1 MSLDNNI
8 GIYIHIP
15 FCTSRCYYCDFSSN
29 VGQDEK
35 IEKYIDAVCKE
46 LLQNAEILSER
57 KISTVYFGGGTPS
70 YIDSKYIEKI
80 MSIINMFESDIDEI
94 TIEINPGTIDK
105 NKLLTYK
112 NCGINRLSLGLQ
124 STYNDVLKNIGRI
137 HTYEDFITTLELAK
151 EVGFNNISLDLIYPL
166 PNLSLERF
174 KESINTV
181 VELKEL
187 YNIKHISVYNLELH
201 ENSKLKFLIDNGFL
215 SLVNEDE
222 EYEMKKYLESTLE
235 KNGFL
240 RYEISNFALRG
251 FESKHNLNYWLQGEY
266 IGVGAAASSFLA
278 GSRYTN
284 IKDLDKY
291 INSINE
297 DKSVIIEKEDLDF
310 LELMKEYVI
319 LRLRLNEGVNIA
331 KFKKRFGVSIYEIF
345 KDEIE
350 KLLEEGLIVSKNDCL
365 LLSERGKE
373 VANIVWEEFI

>member
-112 NCGINRLSLGLQ
+112 NCGINRLSIGLQ

-297 DKSVIIEKEDLDF
+297 DKFVIIEKEDLDF

>member
-112 NCGINRLSLGLQ
+112 NCGINRLSIGLQ

>member
-112 NCGINRLSLGLQ
+112 NCGINRLSIGLQ

-201 ENSKLKFLIDNGFL
+201 ENSKLKFLIDNSFL

-291 INSINE
+291 INSINGN
-297 DKSVIIEKEDLDF
+297 KSVIIEKEDLDF

-319 LRLRLNEGVNIA
+319 LRLRLNEGVNIV

-345 KDEIE
+345 KDEIK
-350 KLLEEGLIVSKNDCL
+350 KLLEEGLIISKNNCL

>member
-1 MSLDNNI
+1 MNLDNNI

-15 FCTSRCYYCDFSSN
+15 FCASRCYYCDFSSN

-35 IEKYIDAVCKE
+35 IEKYIDAICKE

-112 NCGINRLSLGLQ
+112 NCGINRLSIGLQ

-137 HTYEDFITTLELAK
+137 HTYEDFIITLELAK
-151 EVGFNNISLDLIYPL
+151 EIGFNNISLDLIYPL

-181 VELKEL
+181 VKLKEL

-222 EYEMKKYLESTLE
+222 EYEMKKYLESILE

-284 IKDLDKY
+284 SKDLDKY
-291 INSINE
+291 TNSINE
-297 DKSVIIEKEDLDF
+297 NKSVIIEKEDLDF

>member
-112 NCGINRLSLGLQ
+112 NCGINRLSIGLQ
-124 STYNDVLKNIGRI
+124 SIYNDVLKNIGRI

-350 KLLEEGLIVSKNDCL
+350 KLFEEGLIVSKNDCL

>member
-112 NCGINRLSLGLQ
+112 NCGINRLSIGLQ
-124 STYNDVLKNIGRI
+124 STYNDVLKNIGRV

-151 EVGFNNISLDLIYPL
+151 EVSFNNISLDLIYPL

-297 DKSVIIEKEDLDF
+297 DKFVIIEKEDLDF

>member
-112 NCGINRLSLGLQ
+112 NCGINRLSIGLQ
-124 STYNDVLKNIGRI
+124 STYNDVLKNIGRV

-151 EVGFNNISLDLIYPL
+151 EVSFNNISLDLIYPL

>member
-112 NCGINRLSLGLQ
+112 NCDINRLSIGLQ

-181 VELKEL
+181 VEIKEL

-251 FESKHNLNYWLQGEY
+251 FDSKHNLNYWLQGEY